1 LSALQSSSDNPN
13 LQAAFR
19 LISRWHRPRLARA
32 YLSLEKAAVGKRLG
46 RSDRLERQHQ
56 DKETMR
62 PLTPNSDGSMR
73 AAALADRRFKMA
85 TVRRP
90 MPGPAEVRAVSQVTA
105 E

>member
-1 LSALQSSSDNPN
+1 
-13 LQAAFR
+13 
-19 LISRWHRPRLARA
+19 
-32 YLSLEKAAVGKRLG
+32 
-46 RSDRLERQHQ
+46 
-56 DKETMR
+56 MR